1 MELTTNNKDIYKAT
15 LDTNQEDHIVSS
27 RLTKYEQ
34 LLEKNLP
41 KRELTQKY
49 QSQPSIGNG
58 VEPKTLSHRSSDK
71 STRRK

>member
-1 MELTTNNKDIYKAT
+1 MELTTSNKDIFKAP
-15 LDTNQEDHIVSS
+15 LNLNNDDPIISS
-27 RLTKYEQ
+27 RQNKYEQ

-49 QSQPSIGNG
+49 QSQPSIGQG

-71 STRRK
+71 TNRRK